1 MSDYDV
7 NSQFLGFEGLL
18 NDRELGGMPLK
29 DGRTFKT
36 GIAIRSDSPSDLTP
50 DQAKAVRDHGVT
62 QVIDLRSEAE
72 FKKCGNPFSD
82 MPGVKFYNIPLFL
95 GDPDK
100 VEDPVID
107 FLRTHKLGHFY
118 IWVITELPDRLIK
131 ILRLIKDNEGITL
144 YHCLH
149 GKDRTGIVT
158 AFLYLLAG
166 ASHEDIIRNYECSF
180 DFMKPILI
188 PAIENIEPGLKHIL
202 NSDAENMEI
211 LLDYLDEHYD
221 GSIETYLLKNG
232 MTEDEINELKEK
244 IVE

>member
-1 MSDYDV
+1 MSNYDV
-7 NSQFLGFEGLL
+7 NSQLVGFEGLL

-29 DGRTFKT
+29 DGRTFKK
-36 GIAIRSDSPSDLTP
+36 GIAIRSDSPSELTP
-50 DQAKAVRDHGVT
+50 DQAKAVRDYGVT

-72 FKKCGNPFSD
+72 VRRCGNPFID
-82 MPGVKFYNIPLFL
+82 MPGVNFINIPLFL

-100 VEDPVID
+100 VKDPVID

-118 IWVITELPDRLIK
+118 IWVITELPDRLIRV
-131 ILRLIKDNEGITL
+131 LRLIKDNEGITL

-166 ASHEDIIRNYECSF
+166 ASREDIIKNYASSF
-180 DFMKPILI
+180 EFMKPILI

-202 NSDAENMEI
+202 NSDAENMNI

-221 GSIETYLLKNG
+221 GNIESYLIQNG
-232 MTEDEINELKEK
+232 MTEEEIRELKEK